1 LGRISAL
8 TGNGAVVEGLAM
20 QVIETAPVLRS
31 FDAGLARAFYVAYL
45 GFRVDWEHRFEPTL
59 PLYMQVSRA
68 GLVLHLSEHHG
79 DASPGAC
86 VFVRMT
92 GLVAFHAEL
101 TAKGH
106 AGARPG
112 IEVMDWGQQMTL
124 TDPFMNRL
132 RFCED

>member
-1 LGRISAL
+1 MMMF
-8 TGNGAVVEGLAM
+8 T
-20 QVIETAPVLRS
+20 ETAPVLRS
-31 FDAGLARAFYVAYL
+31 FDDKQARAFYVGYL
-45 GFRVDWEHRFEPTL
+45 GFEVDWEHRFEPTL

-92 GLVAFHAEL
+92 GLAAFHAEL
-101 TAKGH
+101 LAKDYS
-106 AGARPG
+106 ALCPG
-112 IEVMDWGQQMTL
+112 IERKDWGLEMIL

>member
-1 LGRISAL
+1 
-8 TGNGAVVEGLAM
+8 M
-20 QVIETAPVLRS
+20 QFTETAPVLRS
-31 FDAGLARAFYVAYL
+31 FDGAKARAFYVDYL
-45 GFRVDWEHRFEPTL
+45 GFQVDWEHRFEPDL

-68 GLVLHLSEHHG
+68 GLVLHVSEHHG

-92 GLVAFHAEL
+92 GLAAFHEEL
-101 TAKGH
+101 LAKDYP
-106 AGARPG
+106 ALRPTV
-112 IEVMDWGQQMTL
+112 EAMDWGPQMTL